1 MEALFT
7 AIELMKA
14 GRKVTIYSEKI
25 YELKPKDKNEKPL
38 AMPRIWMPS
47 EHDWSGDA
55 LKHELFSKISF
66 DFFKES
72 LRVSRF
78 QGVRN
83 IKAYDFVKSIEE
95 LREVVTD
102 YIYDT
107 FVEVDLRFENKKKE
121 KGVKYSTVLIDSN
134 MYLEELR
141 LEAVLRGAK
150 FVQRRFNT
158 LDDVLEI
165 KEDFIFNCI
174 ASASGYLFGEKDL

>member
-1 MEALFT
+1 M
-7 AIELMKA
+7 
-14 GRKVTIYSEKI
+14 
-25 YELKPKDKNEKPL
+25 
-38 AMPRIWMPS
+38 
-47 EHDWSGDA
+47 
-55 LKHELFSKISF
+55 
-66 DFFKES
+66 
-72 LRVSRF
+72 
-78 QGVRN
+78 RN

-107 FVEVDLRFENKKKE
+107 FVEADLRFENKKKE

>member
-1 MEALFT
+1 
-7 AIELMKA
+7 
-14 GRKVTIYSEKI
+14 
-25 YELKPKDKNEKPL
+25 
-38 AMPRIWMPS
+38 MPS
-47 EHDWSGDA
+47 EHDWSGDS
-55 LKHELFSKISF
+55 LKHELFSKVSF

-95 LREVVTD
+95 LKEVVTD

-107 FVEVDLRFENKKKE
+107 FVEADLRFENKKKE
-121 KGVKYSTVLIDSN
+121 RGVKYSTVLIDSN

-158 LDDVLEI
+158 LDEVLGLE
-165 KEDFIFNCI
+165 EDFIFNCI
-174 ASASGYLFGEKDL
+174 ASASGYLFG